1 MKLKVYNTDGS
12 DSGKELELNDDIF
25 AVEPN
30 DTLVYED
37 VRAYLAHQRQGTA
50 KTKGRSEIRGGG
62 KKAFRQKGTG
72 GARRGTIRS
81 PLLKGGGTVFG
92 PKTRTYT
99 IRLSKKM
106 KEIARK
112 SALTYK
118 AKDEAIKLVQDLSF
132 DEPKTSKMVE
142 ILNKLELSGKKV
154 LVLTAGTN
162 GNVYKSGRNI
172 PRVSILEANKP
183 STYEILHADVLLI
196 TESAVDV
203 IHQTLNKNTEEV
215 AA

>member
-1 MKLKVYNTDGS
+1 MKLKVYNTDGTE
-12 DSGKELELNDDIF
+12 SGNELELSDEIF
-25 AVEPN
+25 GIEPN
-30 DTLVYED
+30 DTLIYED

-62 KKAFRQKGTG
+62 RKAYRQKGTG

-92 PKTRTYT
+92 PKPHTYT
-99 IRLSKKM
+99 VRLSKKM

-118 AKDEAIKLVQDLSF
+118 GREEAIKLVKDLSF
-132 DEPKTSKMVE
+132 DAPKTSQMAE
-142 ILNKLELSGKKV
+142 ILKNLEVADKKV
-154 LVLTAGTN
+154 LILTASTDM
-162 GNVYKSGRNI
+162 NVYKSGRNI

-203 IHQTLNKNTEEV
+203 LHQTLKKANEEV